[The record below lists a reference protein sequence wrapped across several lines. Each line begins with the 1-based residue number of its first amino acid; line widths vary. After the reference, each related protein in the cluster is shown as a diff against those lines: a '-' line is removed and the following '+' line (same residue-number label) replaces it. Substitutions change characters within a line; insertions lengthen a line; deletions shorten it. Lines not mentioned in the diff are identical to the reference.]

1 MDGRRYTTE
10 FLANQLKTQVVFC
23 QQRMATTLNQLI
35 WVLTVLQFIAS
46 RLLDVS
52 LEDILTLEHGA
63 MNALRDSK
71 YRQVLTFEVLK
82 GKITALQHELRNDE
96 DMDYEEESKLVN
108 DIIQFAIYY
117 VNDDSFFA

>member
-46 RLLDVS
+46 KNITVN
-52 LEDILTLEHGA
+52 LEVNQYIL
-63 MNALRDSK
+63 K
-71 YRQVLTFEVLK
+71 F
-82 GKITALQHELRNDE
+82 
-96 DMDYEEESKLVN
+96 
-108 DIIQFAIYY
+108 
-117 VNDDSFFA
+117 

>member
-1 MDGRRYTTE
+1 
-10 FLANQLKTQVVFC
+10 
-23 QQRMATTLNQLI
+23 
-35 WVLTVLQFIAS
+35 
-46 RLLDVS
+46 LDVS